1 MLTLST
7 VQTTLASAIAVSP
20 YFLNAP
26 TVTVIVDDGYKERE
40 VEAELRTKGFV
51 VVVPPILRVA
61 FKDQGIS
68 KTFTGEAELFV
79 RVLCNTRVN
88 ASTGAAQRNINEAV
102 KQTINA
108 VLAWT
113 PTAGDRRFLIA
124 DPDSVALSVVEE
136 GLLAYDIFF
145 RKQISIN

>member
-1 MLTLST
+1 MLTLAT
-7 VQTTLASAIAVSP
+7 VQGTIATAIAGYP
-20 YFLNAP
+20 YFTTAP
-26 TVTVIVDDGYKERE
+26 SISVIVDDGYKERDI
-40 VEAELRTKGFV
+40 EAELRTKGFV

-68 KTFTGEAELFV
+68 KTFTGEAELMV
-79 RVLCNTRVN
+79 RVISNARVN
-88 ASTGAAQRNINEAV
+88 ASTGAAQRNVNAALKE
-102 KQTINA
+102 TIAA

-113 PTAGDRRFLIA
+113 PGAGDRRFLLA
-124 DPDSVALSVVEE
+124 DSDSIALSVLEE